1 MPRTSRSL
9 CSLRRTDSRGVNLN
23 RQYLNPDAELHPAV
37 YGAKA
42 VLLYHHVHSRVL
54 PGSPDWRTYVSPLST
69 SLLSTK
75 SSNHSVRSSIL
86 SSELSELE
94 KANNLRNSAGTWRA
108 STRLSPSQETRL
120 TAAPAAA
127 PGEDP
132 APWILPASR
141 TPEHCEEE
149 ARGPPAAPLPETIPP
164 RDSGLA
170 YYVDL
175 HGHASKRGCFMYG
188 NSFSNENDQ
197 VRAGWGCG
205 VLEQAGTLPLL
216 GEGWGSLSG
225 QGCVRGGG
233 SGLVPL
239 LSTLSAVYSLL
250 SPSSP
255 SSSYSSSSSP
265 SLPSSLPYPL
275 PVSGAVAAGLSF
287 STRAV
292 PCPPRE
298 GVAMP
303 LGPLPSVT

>member
-1 MPRTSRSL
+1 MPRTSRPL
-9 CSLRRTDSRGVNLN
+9 RSLRRTDSRGVNLN

-42 VLLYHHVHSRVL
+42 VLLYHHIHSRVP

-75 SSNHSVRSSIL
+75 SSNHSVRSSVP

-94 KANNLRNSAGTWRA
+94 KANNLRNSAGAWRA
-108 STRLSPSQETRL
+108 STRLSPSQEARL
-120 TAAPAAA
+120 SAAPAAA

-141 TPEHCEEE
+141 STEHCEEE
-149 ARGPPAAPLPETIPP
+149 AGGPPAAPLPETIPP

-197 VRAGWGCG
+197 VRAGWGY
-205 VLEQAGTLPLL
+205 VALERAGTSCCW
-216 GEGWGSLSG
+216 E
-225 QGCVRGGG
+225 RGGG
-233 SGLVPL
+233 LCWDGAVPEDGAL
-239 LSTLSAVYSLL
+239 GWLPAVGALCRLL
-250 SPSSP
+250 SPFSP
-255 SSSYSSSSSP
+255 FSFFLPPLPPLSLLP
-265 SLPSSLPYPL
+265 SL
-275 PVSGAVAAGLSF
+275 
-287 STRAV
+287 
-292 PCPPRE
+292 
-298 GVAMP
+298 
-303 LGPLPSVT
+303 